1 MHGMAEAEHLSYEE
15 IDYRSDRTDNVGSSR
30 SKSEVSLSCKFS
42 LFEGGSSGSEAADGA
57 TVHREYSPIPVQTSL
72 IAI

>member
-1 MHGMAEAEHLSYEE
+1 MHGMAEAEDLSYEE
-15 IDYRSDRTDNVGSSR
+15 IDYGSDRTDSVGSS
-30 SKSEVSLSCKFS
+30 KSEREGSLSCEFS

-72 IAI
+72 V